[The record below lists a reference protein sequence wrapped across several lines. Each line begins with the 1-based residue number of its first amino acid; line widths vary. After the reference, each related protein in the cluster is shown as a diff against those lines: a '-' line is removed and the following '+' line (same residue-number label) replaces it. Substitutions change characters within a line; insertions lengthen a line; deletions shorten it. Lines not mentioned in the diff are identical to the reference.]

1 MEETWESGL
10 GPVTVHVLLN
20 ELGTIGSVAR
30 TLRER
35 WMLLD
40 EEQQFHSYHPFD
52 LASRMLLDGADES
65 AESELDDLLLLGAL
79 QQLQEEEQQHQQAG
93 VDEGSA
99 AEM

>member
-30 TLRER
+30 TLQER

-40 EEQQFHSYHPFD
+40 DEQ
-52 LASRMLLDGADES
+52 RDE
-65 AESELDDLLLLGAL
+65 LLGMIDDAAL
-79 QQLQEEEQQHQQAG
+79 RGIDRLRTALTVVQP
-93 VDEGSA
+93 
-99 AEM
+99 